1 MTDTAQSAASAAPW
15 QAEVDAH
22 KRAMPLQRL
31 IGNGLDYADAVELY
45 ALADAGIPWADAGA
59 RIGERIADSAIESLA
74 AGHTLTA
81 RADFLRASACY
92 RVGQVPLP
100 DTDARKTPMYR
111 KLIEYYG
118 AAGALTDPV
127 AEHIGIPYRSAELRG
142 WLLRPHG
149 VSRPPTVIV
158 MGGFDGWREEYH
170 VGATYLVARG
180 VAVLLVDGPGQGE
193 TRVLQGLYLDHD
205 VPKAFSAMVDYL
217 LADHRLGDRVGIWGN
232 SMGGFLAA
240 LVAATDSRIAAC
252 CVNGGTIRPA
262 EILDRYHRFI
272 TKAQALLGISDPDQ
286 AREVMETFVLTDSTL
301 ASLRCPLH
309 VMHGTPDRV
318 FLIEN
323 ARALYDG
330 AAAQDKTF
338 SEFPDGDH
346 CIYNHSHDKH
356 TRIADWFADRLSDD
370 QGDPR

>member
-1 MTDTAQSAASAAPW
+1 MTETAESAVAAAPW
-15 QAEVDAH
+15 RAEVDAH

-31 IGNGLDYADAVELY
+31 IGNGLDYADVVELY

-81 RADFLRASACY
+81 HADFLRASACY

-118 AAGALTDPV
+118 EAGALTDPAV
-127 AEHIGIPYRSAELRG
+127 EHISIPYQGAELLG

-205 VPKAFSAMVDYL
+205 VPKAFSAVVDYL
-217 LADHRLGDRVGIWGN
+217 LADHRLGDRIGIWGN

-272 TKAQALLGISDPDQ
+272 TKVQALLGISDPDH

-323 ARALYDG
+323 AHALYDS